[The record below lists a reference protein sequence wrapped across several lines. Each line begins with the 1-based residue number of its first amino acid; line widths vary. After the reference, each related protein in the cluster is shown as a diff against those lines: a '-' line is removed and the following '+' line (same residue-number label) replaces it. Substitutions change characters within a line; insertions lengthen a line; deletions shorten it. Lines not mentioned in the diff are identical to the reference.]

1 MTTDDPTF
9 PADPALLS
17 HSALTADPA
26 TPGTTPGP
34 GRPADR
40 EHPAGASTPA
50 PPEAAERDDWDPL
63 AAQRTPEDPPL
74 DVLLS
79 GTVFFDIV
87 FTGMERIPQPGEEL
101 WSKGMGSS
109 PGGIANLAT
118 AAARLGLRTGLVA
131 GFGDDAYADWMWH
144 TMAHEEGIDLSA
156 SRRFTDFHS
165 ALTVSIA
172 AEGDRA
178 MATHGHDLPE
188 PLSTLIAAA
197 PDARAAVVDLAGE
210 TSWWAQLA
218 QRGSKIFADIGFDET
233 GRWDVA
239 DLAPLAHCHAFTP
252 NALEAMAYTRTDSP
266 DKAGRALAEK
276 VPLAVVTDGAH
287 GSYAIDSA
295 TGEEAYCPAV
305 PVTAIDTT
313 GAGDVFAAS
322 LVLGTLAGWPLE
334 ERLKF
339 GSLCSALA
347 VQQFGGSLAA
357 PGWGDILD
365 WWRSLTTAADDG
377 DLRAAYTRTGYR
389 FLDAVVPDHPV
400 LGRRRAQGTFA
411 LRSDAGRH

>member
-1 MTTDDPTF
+1 MTTDDPALPTNPVTPDP
-9 PADPALLS
+9 PAA
-17 HSALTADPA
+17 
-26 TPGTTPGP
+26 PGP
-34 GRPADR
+34 
-40 EHPAGASTPA
+40 GASTPA

-63 AAQRTPEDPPL
+63 AAQRTDEDPPL

-87 FTGMERIPQPGEEL
+87 FTGMDRLPRPGEEL

-144 TMAHEEGIDLSA
+144 TMAHEEGIDLTA

-188 PLSTLIAAA
+188 PLSSLIARA
-197 PDARAAVVDLAGE
+197 PDARAAVVDLAGRPPGGR
-210 TSWWAQLA
+210 SSPSAA
-218 QRGSKIFADIGFDET
+218 PMIFADIGFDET
-233 GRWDVA
+233 GRWDES
-239 DLAPLAHCHAFTP
+239 DLAPLIHCHAFTP

-266 DKAGRALAEK
+266 DRAVRALAEK
-276 VPLAVVTDGAH
+276 VPLAVVTDGAS
-287 GSYAIDSA
+287 GSYAIDGS

-313 GAGDVFAAS
+313 GAGDVFAAAM
-322 LVLGTLAGWPLE
+322 VLGTLASWPLD
-334 ERLKF
+334 ERLRF
-339 GSLCSALA
+339 ASLCSALA
-347 VQQFGGSLAA
+347 VQQFGGPS
-357 PGWGDILD
+357 PH
-365 WWRSLTTAADDG
+365 RDG
-377 DLRAAYTRTGYR
+377 ATSPTGGAR
-389 FLDAVVPDHPV
+389 
-400 LGRRRAQGTFA
+400 
-411 LRSDAGRH
+411 

>member
-1 MTTDDPTF
+1 MTTEPSGADAPRAAASGADAPRAAGS
-9 PADPALLS
+9 PAG
-17 HSALTADPA
+17 
-26 TPGTTPGP
+26 GTTP
-34 GRPADR
+34 
-40 EHPAGASTPA
+40 S
-50 PPEAAERDDWDPL
+50 PPDAAACEDWDPL
-63 AAQRTPEDPPL
+63 AAKRTPEDPPL

-87 FTGMERIPQPGEEL
+87 FTGMDRLPKPGEEL

-144 TMAHEEGIDLSA
+144 TMESEEGIDLSA

-172 AEGDRA
+172 ADGDRA

-188 PLSTLIAAA
+188 PLSALIARA
-197 PDARAAVVDLAGE
+197 PHARAAVVDLAGE
-210 TSWWAQLA
+210 TSWWAELGA
-218 QRGSKIFADIGFDET
+218 RGSLVFADIGFDET
-233 GRWDVA
+233 ERWDIA

-252 NALEAMAYTRTDSP
+252 NTMEAMAYTRTSSP
-266 DKAGRALAEK
+266 DRAVRRLAEK
-276 VPLAVVTDGAH
+276 VPLAVVTDGAQ
-287 GSYAIDSA
+287 GSYAIDSS

-313 GAGDVFAAS
+313 GAGDVFAAA
-322 LVLGTLAGWPLE
+322 LVLGTLAEWPLE

-339 GSLCSALA
+339 SSLCSALA

-357 PGWGDILD
+357 PGWGDLTD
-365 WWRSLTTAADDG
+365 WWRSLSAAADEG
-377 DLRAAYTRTGYR
+377 DLRAAYTSGRYR

-400 LGRRRAQGTFA
+400 HGRRRAQGTFA
-411 LRSDAGRH
+411 LRSDAGDH

>member
-1 MTTDDPTF
+1 MAHQPTQPTDEPVD
-9 PADPALLS
+9 
-17 HSALTADPA
+17 
-26 TPGTTPGP
+26 
-34 GRPADR
+34 RPAV
-40 EHPAGASTPA
+40 PSPSAAPSPSTGASTPA
-50 PPEAAERDDWDPL
+50 PPEAAEGQDWDPL
-63 AAQRTPEDPPL
+63 AAQRTPADPPL

-87 FTGMERIPQPGEEL
+87 FTGMDRLPQPGEEL

-144 TMAHEEGIDLSA
+144 TMAHEEGIDLTA
-156 SRRFTDFHS
+156 SRRFADFHS

-178 MATHGHDLPE
+178 MVTHGHELPE
-188 PLSTLIAAA
+188 PLSSLIAGA
-197 PDARAAVVDLAGE
+197 PAARAAVVDLAGE

-218 QRGSKIFADIGFDET
+218 QRGSLIFADIGFDET

-239 DLAPLAHCHAFTP
+239 DLAPLTHCHAFTP

-266 DKAGRALAEK
+266 DQAVRALAEK

-287 GSYAIDSA
+287 GSYAIDST

-313 GAGDVFAAS
+313 GAGDVFAAAI
-322 LVLGTLAGWPLE
+322 VLGTLAGWPLE

-339 GSLCSALA
+339 SSLCSALA

-357 PGWGDILD
+357 PGWGDLMD
-365 WWRSLTTAADDG
+365 WWHSLTAAADGG
-377 DLRAAYTRTGYR
+377 DLRAAYTRGGYR
-389 FLDAVVPDHPV
+389 FLDAIVPDHPV
-400 LGRRRAQGTFA
+400 QGRRRAQGTFA
-411 LRSDAGRH
+411 LGSDAGRH